1 VLCAYIKIVQS
12 IQNFYIITSNLGHC
26 DRLPHAM
33 SLLQEIKQINKY
45 NKYINFSLL
54 ADIYQITDTAAFKQ

>member
-1 VLCAYIKIVQS
+1 
-12 IQNFYIITSNLGHC
+12 
-26 DRLPHAM
+26 M